1 MFQKAKN
8 IDTAFGHIRT
18 FTLMVV
24 ISACVFCCFTIYK
37 SLKSI
42 EAAQSR
48 VYILES
54 GKILEAYA
62 SPRSE
67 NIAVEARDHI
77 ASFHRLFFTLD
88 PDDKAI
94 QSSLAKALYLADG
107 SAKKQYD
114 DLRESG
120 YYTGIISGNISQQL
134 LIDSIKVQTGTYPYT
149 FQCVAV
155 QRIIRPTSIVS
166 RRLITQGALRTVSR
180 SDNNPHGFL
189 IEKWITLENKDI
201 GVQNR

>member
-8 IDTAFGHIRT
+8 IDTAFKHIRNFT
-18 FTLMVV
+18 FVAV
-24 ISACVFCCFTIYK
+24 ISSAIFCCFTVFK

-42 EAAQSR
+42 ETAQSR

-62 SPRSE
+62 SERGE
-67 NIAVEARDHI
+67 NIEVEARDHI

-94 QSSLAKALYLADG
+94 QSGVAKALYLADG

-134 LIDSIKVQTGTYPYT
+134 QIDSIRVQTQSYPYS
-149 FQCVAV
+149 FHCSAR
-155 QRIIRPTSIVS
+155 QRIIRPTSIVT
-166 RRLITQGALRTVSR
+166 RRLITEGSLRTVSR

-189 IEKWITLENKDI
+189 IEKWITVENKDI
-201 GVQNR
+201 GFQSR

>member
-8 IDTAFGHIRT
+8 IDTAFKHIRIFT
-18 FTLMVV
+18 FLVV
-24 ISACVFCCFTIYK
+24 ICSAGLCCFTL
-37 SLKSI
+37 LKSYQSI
-42 EAAQSR
+42 QHAQSR
-48 VYILES
+48 VYILSS

-62 SPRSE
+62 SQRSE
-67 NIAVEARDHI
+67 NIPAEAKDHV

-94 QSSLAKALYLADG
+94 QSGVAKALYLADG

-120 YYTGIISGNISQQL
+120 YYTGIISGNISQQIQ
-134 LIDSIKVQTGTYPYT
+134 IDSISLDTRSYPYT
-149 FQCVAV
+149 FTCTAV
-155 QRIIRPTSIVS
+155 QRIIRPSSIVT
-166 RRLITQGALRTVSR
+166 RKLITQGVLRSVSR

-189 IEKWITLENKDI
+189 IEKWTTLENKDI
-201 GVQNR
+201 GVQIR

>member
-8 IDTAFGHIRT
+8 IDTAFGHFRAFT
-18 FTLMVV
+18 FTVL
-24 ISACVFCCFTIYK
+24 ISATLFCCFTLHETLQK
-37 SLKSI
+37 V

-67 NIAVEARDHI
+67 NIPVEARDHI

-94 QSSLAKALYLADG
+94 ATSLAKALYLADG

-114 DLRESG
+114 ALRESG

-134 LIDSIKVQTGTYPYT
+134 LIDSIRVQTSVYPYT
-149 FQCVAV
+149 FHCTAL
-155 QRIIRPTSIVS
+155 QRIIRPTSIVT
-166 RRLITQGALRTVSR
+166 RRLVTQGALRSVSR

-189 IEKWITLENKDI
+189 IEKWVTVENKDI

>member
-8 IDTAFGHIRT
+8 IDAAFKHIRSFT
-18 FTLMVV
+18 FVAL
-24 ISACVFCCFTIYK
+24 ISSAFFCCFTLYK
-37 SLKSI
+37 SLKSV

-62 SPRSE
+62 SPRGE
-67 NIAVEARDHI
+67 NVEVEARDHI

-88 PDDKAI
+88 PDDKSI
-94 QSSLAKALYLADG
+94 QSALAKALYLADG

-120 YYTGIISGNISQQL
+120 YYTGIISGNISQQIQ
-134 LIDSIKVQTGTYPYT
+134 IDSITVKTSTYPYS
-149 FQCVAV
+149 FQCSAV
-155 QRIIRPTSIVS
+155 QRIIRPTSIVT
-166 RRLITQGALRTVSR
+166 RKLLTEGTLRTVSR

>member
-8 IDTAFGHIRT
+8 IDTAFKHIQA
-18 FTLMVV
+18 FTLVSLV
-24 ISACVFCCFTIYK
+24 SSAIFCCFTLFK
-37 SLKSI
+37 SLKSV

-67 NIAVEARDHI
+67 NIPVEARDHI
-77 ASFHRLFFTLD
+77 ANFHRLFFTLD

-94 QSSLAKALYLADG
+94 QAGLARALYLADG

-134 LIDSIKVQTGTYPYT
+134 IIDSIKVKTESYPFT
-149 FQCVAV
+149 FQCSAQ
-155 QRIIRPTSIVS
+155 QRIIRPTSIVT
-166 RRLITQGALRTVSR
+166 RRLITEGSLRTVSR

-189 IEKWITLENKDI
+189 IEKWITVENKDI

>member
-8 IDTAFGHIRT
+8 IDTAFRHIRT
-18 FTLMVV
+18 FTFVAL
-24 ISACVFCCFTIYK
+24 ISAAFFCCFTLFK
-37 SLKSI
+37 SLKSV
-42 EAAQSR
+42 EMAQSR

-67 NIAVEARDHI
+67 NISVEARDHI
-77 ASFHRLFFTLD
+77 ANFHRLFFTLD

-120 YYTGIISGNISQQL
+120 YFTGIISGNISQQVQ
-134 LIDSIKVQTGTYPYT
+134 IDSIRVQTSSYPYL
-149 FQCVAV
+149 FQCSAQ
-155 QRIIRPTSIVS
+155 QRIIRPTSIVT
-166 RRLITQGALRTVSR
+166 RRLITEGALRTVSR

-189 IEKWITLENKDI
+189 IEKWITVENKDI

>member
-8 IDTAFGHIRT
+8 IDTAFGYFRAFT
-18 FTLMVV
+18 FTVL
-24 ISACVFCCFTIYK
+24 ISATLFCCFTLYQTLQK
-37 SLKSI
+37 V

-67 NIAVEARDHI
+67 NIPVEARDHI

-94 QSSLAKALYLADG
+94 ASNLAKALYLADG

-114 DLRESG
+114 ALRESG

-134 LIDSIKVQTGTYPYT
+134 LIDSIRVQTSTYPYT
-149 FQCVAV
+149 FHCTALH
-155 QRIIRPTSIVS
+155 RIIRPTSIVT
-166 RRLITQGALRTVSR
+166 RRLVTQGGKFGETDHLNSV
-180 SDNNPHGFL
+180 
-189 IEKWITLENKDI
+189 
-201 GVQNR
+201 

>member
-8 IDTAFGHIRT
+8 IDTAFKHIRT
-18 FTLMVV
+18 FTFVAL
-24 ISACVFCCFTIYK
+24 ISSAFFCCFTLFK
-37 SLKSI
+37 SLKSV
-42 EAAQSR
+42 ETAQSR

-67 NIAVEARDHI
+67 NIPVEARDHI
-77 ASFHRLFFTLD
+77 ASFHKLFFTLD

-120 YYTGIISGNISQQL
+120 YYTGIISGNISQQIQ
-134 LIDSIKVQTGTYPYT
+134 IDSIRVQISSYPYS
-149 FQCVAV
+149 FKCIAQ
-155 QRIIRPTSIVS
+155 QRIIRPTSIVT
-166 RRLITQGALRTVSR
+166 RRLITEGSLRTVSR

-189 IEKWITLENKDI
+189 IEKWITVENRDI

>member
-8 IDTAFGHIRT
+8 IDAAFGHIRT
-18 FTLMVV
+18 FTFITI
-24 ISACVFCCFTIYK
+24 ISASAVCCFTLYK
-37 SLKSI
+37 SYQSV
-42 EAAQSR
+42 ETAQAR

-62 SPRSE
+62 SARSE
-67 NIAVEARDHI
+67 NIPVEARDHI

-94 QSSLAKALYLADG
+94 TTGLAKALYLADG

-134 LIDSIKVQTGTYPYT
+134 IIDSIKVSTDSYPYS
-149 FQCVAV
+149 FQCSAV

-189 IEKWITLENKDI
+189 IEKWTTLENKDI
-201 GVQNR
+201 GVQYR